1 MKFEGSIDFFELKI
15 KELHVNLMGNLQNI
29 KQTMGMLSRM
39 IYKGGAGRNMP
50 LPKII
55 WAFPTIQ
62 YTIKLTI
69 LRSAPT
75 IVALRGLILPSPF
88 PNCYRH
94 SYAPCCLQLQKIK
107 KTALIR
113 KLIYIFKIPLFRKSY
128 AINFIMIP
136 TFRVSWRALW

>member
-75 IVALRGLILPSPF
+75 IVALRGLILAFSVSQLLPSF
-88 PNCYRH
+88 LRSLLLATTENKKN
-94 SYAPCCLQLQKIK
+94 STDQKINIYFQNSFVPK
-107 KTALIR
+107 KLR
-113 KLIYIFKIPLFRKSY
+113 
-128 AINFIMIP
+128 N
-136 TFRVSWRALW
+136 